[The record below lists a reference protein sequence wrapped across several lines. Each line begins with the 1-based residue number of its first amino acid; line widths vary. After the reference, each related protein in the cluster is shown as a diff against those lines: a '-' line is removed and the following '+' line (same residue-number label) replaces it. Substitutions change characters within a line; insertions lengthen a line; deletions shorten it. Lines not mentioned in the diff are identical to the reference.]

1 MNICF
6 RLLFLWLFLLQP
18 VTSYSQSGSV
28 TAGARTAAMA
38 GAGVNLKDVFAVTNN
53 ISGIAGLKQVAL
65 GVYAQ
70 NRFNLKALSTVS
82 LQGVY
87 PLAKAAGA
95 VGLEFS
101 RFGDKLY
108 NEQQV
113 GLGFAHQLGTVS
125 LGIKATLWQVHLEE
139 LGSKRTVA
147 FSFGGQSE
155 IIPNLVVGAHL
166 FNLNQAKLATY
177 QDERLPT
184 RMTAGLTYKPS
195 QKILVSLQTDKSLTT
210 AADFKAGLEYFV
222 IPKLGFR
229 TGISSA
235 TQSATGG
242 FGFKAKSF
250 QLDYALGGHAVL
262 GVSNHV
268 SASYQFE

>member
-1 MNICF
+1 MNNYF
-6 RLLFLWLFLLQP
+6 RLLFLLLCWQHP
-18 VTSYSQSGSV
+18 VTSFSQGGSV
-28 TAGARTAAMA
+28 VAGGRTAAMA

-53 ISGIAGLKQVAL
+53 IAGITGLKKMAV

-82 LQGVY
+82 LLGVY
-87 PLAKAAGA
+87 PLAKAGA

-147 FSFGGQSE
+147 FSLGGQSE

-166 FNLNQAKLATY
+166 FNLNQAKLAAY
-177 QDERLPT
+177 QNERLPT
-184 RMTAGLTYKPS
+184 RMTAGLTYKPN
-195 QKILVSLQTDKSLTT
+195 QKILVSLQTDKSLT
-210 AADFKAGLEYFV
+210 AAANFKAGIEYFV

-250 QLDYALGGHAVL
+250 QVDYALGGHAVL
-262 GVSNHV
+262 GISNHV

>member
-6 RLLFLWLFLLQP
+6 RLLFLWFLLQHP
-18 VTSYSQSGSV
+18 VMSFSQGGSII
-28 TAGARTAAMA
+28 AGARTAAMA
-38 GAGVNLKDVFAVTNN
+38 GAGVNLKDVFAITNN
-53 ISGIAGLKQVAL
+53 ISGITSLKKMAV
-65 GVYAQ
+65 GVYAE

-82 LQGVY
+82 LLGVY
-87 PLAKAAGA
+87 PLAKSGA

-108 NEQQV
+108 NEQQI

-125 LGIKATLWQVHLEE
+125 LGVKATLWQVHLEE
-139 LGSKRTVA
+139 LGSKRTLA

-155 IIPNLVVGAHL
+155 IIPNLVVGAHI
-166 FNLNQAKLATY
+166 FNLNQAKLASY
-177 QDERLPT
+177 QNERLPT
-184 RMTAGLTYKPS
+184 RMTAGLTYKPN
-195 QKILVSLQTDKSLTT
+195 QKVLLSLQTDKNLTS
-210 AADFKAGLEYFV
+210 AADFKAAIEYFV

-250 QLDYALGGHAVL
+250 QFDYALGGHAVL

-268 SASYQFE
+268 SVAYQFE